1 MFPHAFVRIYLF
13 LKRDIR
19 KKILIIKNTNRL
31 FCACPVPPKNGLSAD
46 VTCRLLVR
54 PPLCA
59 CAEPVFTDSPLC
71 LVLSAEPSLD
81 RVCRLQHV
89 ALAPMARDVLYASD
103 VTRAV
108 ESGRLVNT
116 NKNGISF
123 CHYARVSC
131 CLERDLLNASDV
143 TRTVTSLIVS
153 FVLHKVGV
161 VNLVTLKCFA
171 RLVTV
176 GGHFRII
183 QKWRTSSIFVFCPF
197 SREKN

>member
-19 KKILIIKNTNRL
+19 KKNYNNNKNTNRL

-59 CAEPVFTDSPLC
+59 CAEPVSTDSPLR
-71 LVLSAEPSLD
+71 LVLVFSAEPSLD

-103 VTRAV
+103 VTRDV

-131 CLERDLLNASDV
+131 CLECDLLNASDV
-143 TRTVTSLIVS
+143 TRTVTR
-153 FVLHKVGV
+153 
-161 VNLVTLKCFA
+161 VT
-171 RLVTV
+171 R
-176 GGHFRII
+176 
-183 QKWRTSSIFVFCPF
+183 F
-197 SREKN
+197 SHSELCSP